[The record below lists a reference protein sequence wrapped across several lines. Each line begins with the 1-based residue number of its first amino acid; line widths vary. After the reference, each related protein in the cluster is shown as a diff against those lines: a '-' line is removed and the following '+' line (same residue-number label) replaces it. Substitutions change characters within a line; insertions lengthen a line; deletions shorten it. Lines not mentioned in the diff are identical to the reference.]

1 MSFIYV
7 DIWQEYYNYN
17 TYIHFMVT
25 IVWYASNL
33 HSKPQ
38 NTNNNENDYDVIK
51 LAWTDDMADLK
62 VG

>member
-1 MSFIYV
+1 MLIFGKNTTI
-7 DIWQEYYNYN
+7 ITL
-17 TYIHFMVT
+17 TYIFMVT

-38 NTNNNENDYDVIK
+38 YTNNNENDYDVIK

>member
-1 MSFIYV
+1 
-7 DIWQEYYNYN
+7 
-17 TYIHFMVT
+17 MVN
-25 IVWYASNL
+25 IVWYASNF

-38 NTNNNENDYDVIK
+38 STNNNEKYYDVIK

>member
-1 MSFIYV
+1 MF
-7 DIWQEYYNYN
+7 
-17 TYIHFMVT
+17 T
-25 IVWYASNL
+25 IVWHASNL

>member
-1 MSFIYV
+1 MLIFGKNTT
-7 DIWQEYYNYN
+7 DITH
-17 TYIHFMVT
+17 TYIFMVN
-25 IVWYASNL
+25 IVWYASNF

-38 NTNNNENDYDVIK
+38 STNNNEKYYDVIK